1 VLPARGHREGRGG
14 LSGDRRS
21 YFLTTA
27 KNELG
32 VVYARSVA
40 AGVPMVPVGWEEMQ
54 CPQTLTV
61 ERRKLAKVAWRVARD
76 GRCRPRGI

>member
-1 VLPARGHREGRGG
+1 MQECFRPGDIVRAEVVSL
-14 LSGDRRS
+14 GDRRS

-27 KNELG
+27 KNEPG

-61 ERRKLAKVAWRVARD
+61 ERRKLAKVA
-76 GRCRPRGI
+76 

>member
-1 VLPARGHREGRGG
+1 MLPARGHREGRGG

-61 ERRKLAKVAWRVARD
+61 ERRKLAKVA
-76 GRCRPRGI
+76 